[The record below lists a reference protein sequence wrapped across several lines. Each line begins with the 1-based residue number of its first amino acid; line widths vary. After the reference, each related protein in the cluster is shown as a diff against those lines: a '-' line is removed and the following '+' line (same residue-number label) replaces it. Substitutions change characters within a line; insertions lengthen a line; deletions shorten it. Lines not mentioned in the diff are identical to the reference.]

1 MSKINQLQKTEHN
14 YTDSPPPPLTPK
26 DINIE
31 LEQNYY
37 NCTECSSLIEI
48 ISINEDIIEFVC
60 LNKEN
65 NHGKKI
71 MSLKEYCEKMIR
83 FNNKN
88 VNGDICDIHKK
99 YNNKYVSYCFDCNIH
114 LCKEC
119 LKTRNHINHRKN
131 NIIEIQPIQ
140 EELDIIKEVIKDY
153 KLKKEILK
161 EERINK
167 KNELKI
173 NK

>member
-1 MSKINQLQKTEHN
+1 MSEINQPKKNENN

-71 MSLKEYCEKMIR
+71 MSLK
-83 FNNKN
+83 
-88 VNGDICDIHKK
+88 
-99 YNNKYVSYCFDCNIH
+99 
-114 LCKEC
+114 
-119 LKTRNHINHRKN
+119 
-131 NIIEIQPIQ
+131 
-140 EELDIIKEVIKDY
+140 
-153 KLKKEILK
+153 
-161 EERINK
+161 
-167 KNELKI
+167 
-173 NK
+173 

>member
-1 MSKINQLQKTEHN
+1 MSKINNIPKTENN
-14 YTDSPPPPLTPK
+14 YFDSPPPPLTPK

-31 LEQNYY
+31 LEQQISY
-37 NCTECSSLIEI
+37 NCTECSSLNEI

-65 NHGKKI
+65 NHGKII
-71 MSLKEYCEKMIR
+71 MSLKEYYEKMIKY
-83 FNNKN
+83 NNKKVKN
-88 VNGDICDIHKK
+88 DICEIHKK
-99 YNNKYVSYCFDCNIH
+99 YNNKYACYCFDCNFH

-119 LKTRNHINHRKN
+119 LKTPNHINHKKN

-153 KLKKEILK
+153 KLKRDILK
-161 EERINK
+161 EK
-167 KNELKI
+167 K
-173 NK
+173 

>member
-14 YTDSPPPPLTPK
+14 YTDSPPPPLTPN

-48 ISINEDIIEFVC
+48 ISISEDIIEFVC

-83 FNNKN
+83 FNNKK

-131 NIIEIQPIQ
+131 NIIEF
-140 EELDIIKEVIKDY
+140 
-153 KLKKEILK
+153 
-161 EERINK
+161 
-167 KNELKI
+167 
-173 NK
+173 